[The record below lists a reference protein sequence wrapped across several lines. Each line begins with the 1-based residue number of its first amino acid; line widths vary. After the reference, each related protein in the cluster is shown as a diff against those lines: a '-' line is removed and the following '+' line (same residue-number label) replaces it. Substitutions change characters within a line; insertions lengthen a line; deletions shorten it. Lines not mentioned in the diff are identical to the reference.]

1 MLFPYETQFDE
12 TGRSEIGSAG
22 ARLFLATN
30 PDDPDC
36 KPADCKPDQAET
48 KQNARARCTVELRGR
63 TAKFGASATEHAIIA

>member
-1 MLFPYETQFDE
+1 MTMLFPYETQFDE

-36 KPADCKPDQAET
+36 KPDQAET
-48 KQNARARCTVELRGR
+48 KQNARAKCTGELQNSVLAQQSTRL
-63 TAKFGASATEHAIIA
+63 